1 MLRKEFP
8 RMYELRDQIKSP
20 DSLNP
25 FWKDL
30 DVTLQDP
37 VKGSV
42 MRRASRPIEAA
53 LQSLDSDA
61 WEFMKNEAAAHLS
74 KWDEK
79 NARGQEQLINIMNQA
94 RAYYFLIREIGCSDI
109 HFIPR
114 SPTEGIKTPDIEC
127 ALGHIKVICE
137 VKTINIS
144 KKEALIRRDMSRGFS
159 PRRIQPQDKL
169 EQGFFNKLKDDL
181 TIAKDQIETYA
192 AGNKTRSLVYIIL
205 NFDDKWEDR
214 KEEYYQQIDD
224 FLSKDIIQG
233 IEIVFHNRRTVSN
246 EVITMKNAT
255 VFNEPEYF

>member
-1 MLRKEFP
+1 MFRKEFP
-8 RMYELRDQIKSP
+8 RMYELRDPIKSP

-30 DVTLQDP
+30 DVTFQDP

-61 WEFMKNEAAAHLS
+61 WEFLKNEAAGHLT

-79 NARGQEQLINIMNQA
+79 NARGQQQLIDILNQA
-94 RAYYFLIREIGCSDI
+94 RAYYYLNEIGCSDI
-109 HFIPR
+109 HFISR
-114 SPTEGIKTPDIEC
+114 SRKEGIKTPDLEGIF
-127 ALGHIKVICE
+127 GDIKIICE

-144 KKEALIRRDMSRGFS
+144 KNEAEIRREMSRGFS
-159 PRRIQPQDKL
+159 PRPIRPQAKL
-169 EQGFFNKLKDDL
+169 EQGFFNKLRDDL
-181 TIAKDQIETYA
+181 TIAKSQIEAYA
-192 AGNKTRSLVYIIL
+192 AGNKTRALVYIIL
-205 NFDDKWEDR
+205 NLDNMWEDY
-214 KEEYYQQIDD
+214 KEEDYKEIDD
-224 FLSKDIIQG
+224 FLSKNIIQG

-246 EVITMKNAT
+246 EIITMKNAT